1 MNNNN
6 NNKLTLNDNTVKLGG
21 VNLDK
26 NNFDIPKKYQ
36 VNFAKARFSK
46 DGNKAILQA
55 LDAGTVLVLEKAGVD
70 LSQLKPITI
79 EVYGGLDEL
88 QDYKDEEK
96 EAVIECINP
105 QVRLLWDMGMSSW
118 RGVKLV
124 TDKITLSK
132 GE

>member
-1 MNNNN
+1 MNN
-6 NNKLTLNDNTVKLGG
+6 NNKLILNDNTVKLGG

-26 NNFDIPKKYQ
+26 NNFDIPKKFK
-36 VNFAKARFSK
+36 VNFSK

-55 LDAGTVLVLEKAGVD
+55 LDAETALVLEKAGVD
-70 LSQLKPITI
+70 VSQLKPITI
-79 EVYGGLDEL
+79 EVYNGLDEL

-96 EAVIECINP
+96 EAVIECTNP
-105 QVRLLWDMGMSSW
+105 QVRLLWDMGMSAW

-124 TDKITLSK
+124 TDKIILSK

>member
-1 MNNNN
+1 M
-6 NNKLTLNDNTVKLGG
+6 
-21 VNLDK
+21 
-26 NNFDIPKKYQ
+26 
-36 VNFAKARFSK
+36 VNFSKARFSK

-55 LDAGTVLVLEKAGVD
+55 LDAGTALVLEQAGVD

-96 EAVIECINP
+96 EAVIECTNP

>member
-1 MNNNN
+1 MNNN

>member
-1 MNNNN
+1 MNN

-26 NNFDIPKKYQ
+26 NNFDIPKKFM
-36 VNFAKARFSK
+36 VNFSKARFSK

-55 LDAGTVLVLEKAGVD
+55 LDAGTALVLEQAGVD
-70 LSQLKPITI
+70 LSQLKTITI

-96 EAVIECINP
+96 EAVIECTNP
-105 QVRLLWDMGMSSW
+105 QVRLLWDMGMGSW

>member
-1 MNNNN
+1 MNN

-55 LDAGTVLVLEKAGVD
+55 LDAGTALVLEQADVD

-96 EAVIECINP
+96 EAVIECTNP

>member
-1 MNNNN
+1 MNN

-46 DGNKAILQA
+46 DGNKAVLQA
-55 LDAGTVLVLEKAGVD
+55 LDAGTALVLEQAGVD

-96 EAVIECINP
+96 EAIIECTNP
-105 QVRLLWDMGMSSW
+105 QVRLLWDMGMSAW

>member
-1 MNNNN
+1 MN
-6 NNKLTLNDNTVKLGG
+6 NNKLPLNDNTIKIGTI
-21 VNLDK
+21 NFDK
-26 NNFDIPKKYQ
+26 DNFDIPKKFK

-46 DGNKAILQA
+46 DANKAVLQA
-55 LDAGTVLVLEKAGVD
+55 LDAGTALVLEQAGVD
-70 LSQLKPITI
+70 VSQLKPITI

-96 EAVIECINP
+96 EAVIECTNP

>member
-1 MNNNN
+1 MNN

-55 LDAGTVLVLEKAGVD
+55 LDAGTALVLEKAGVD
-70 LSQLKPITI
+70 LLQLKPITI

-88 QDYKDEEK
+88 QDYKEEEK
-96 EAVIECINP
+96 EAVIECTNP